1 MTERRP
7 IADPNTLSGD
17 LDQVYTALRQR
28 LYQYLVRQ
36 VSDAMVAEDLLHEVF
51 AKALR
56 AIQADRAPSNLSGWL
71 YAAARTTVID
81 HYRVRKPELEPLDE
95 NQPHIEP
102 VDDESMHQAL
112 AACLRPMALKL
123 PPIYRDTLVATDFDG
138 RTMQS
143 VAEEAGVSLSAIKSR
158 ASRGRR
164 MLKAKLLECCA
175 VEFSGGLVRDYHP
188 HSTKP
193 CGCKQGDR

>member
-1 MTERRP
+1 
-7 IADPNTLSGD
+7 
-17 LDQVYTALRQR
+17 
-28 LYQYLVRQ
+28 
-36 VSDAMVAEDLLHEVF
+36 MVAEDLLHEVF

-56 AIQADRAPSNLSGWL
+56 AIQADRAPANLPGWL
-71 YAAARTTVID
+71 YAVARTTVID
-81 HYRVRKPELEPLDE
+81 HYRAGKPDLEPFDE
-95 NQPHIEP
+95 SEPHIEP
-102 VDDESMHQAL
+102 VDDETMHQAL

-143 VAEEAGVSLSAIKSR
+143 MAKEAGVSLSAVKSR
-158 ASRGRR
+158 AGRGRV

-188 HSTKP
+188 HSTTP
-193 CGCKQGDR
+193 CGCKLKR